1 MILLAQLTNAVPPV
15 TPLPDAGFSVLRVFG
30 ALVLVLA
37 IFFAGVW
44 LFKNW
49 QRLAAKQSGH
59 QSRLNILEARPLGNR
74 QVLYVVGYDRQRLLV
89 ASSPTGI
96 TLVSQLPEA
105 DATEAT
111 PATAPSFAATLS
123 QVLGKKS

>member
-1 MILLAQLTNAVPPV
+1 MILLAQLTNAVPLPA
-15 TPLPDAGFSVLRVFG
+15 LPDAGFSVLRVFG

-37 IFFAGVW
+37 LFFAGVW

-49 QRLAAKQSGH
+49 QRLAARQSGH
-59 QSRLNILEARPLGNR
+59 QSRLNILEAKPLGNR
-74 QVLYVVGYDRQRLLV
+74 QVLYVVAYDRQRLLV
-89 ASSPTGI
+89 AASPTGI

-105 DATEAT
+105 DAAEAA
-111 PATAPSFAATLS
+111 PAAPPSFAATLS